1 MLPYG
6 SLMHLRRAR
15 RIGAVLFKHGLGQ
28 VASRLRLGRFFLVP
42 PWGFIGRQGR
52 LTTPQRARMALQE
65 LGPTAIK
72 LGQVVSARSDAIPEA
87 YVLELRQLQDAAPAT
102 PFDQIKP
109 IIEHELKAPL
119 DALFSAF
126 DPEPVASASLGQVHY
141 ATLKDGRRVVVK
153 VLRPGVRELVDA
165 DMGILADIATML
177 DSTAPSLRRY
187 DLPGFV
193 REFSATMHDE
203 LAYPV
208 EAHNLEQMARLLGEG
223 RGMRMPRPIWEFTT
237 NGVLTLERLDGIRI
251 DKVQEIEQA
260 GHDRRLLAQTL
271 ARATLEQILVHG
283 FFHAD
288 PHQGNL
294 RVLPDGSI
302 ALLDWGM
309 VGRLD
314 DGMRKQ
320 LASLLLAVFGRDV
333 SAAVD
338 QLGEMGVVGE
348 NADLRALQADLG
360 RLITRYYFLP
370 RPLFPVGELLSRA
383 VSLMFHHDIRL
394 PAEFPLLAKVLVLTE
409 GICRDLD
416 PNFDYN
422 EAAGPVVEALRKE
435 YLSPARLV
443 AEMLPAAR
451 AFVRQVLA
459 LPGRV
464 SRVLAAA
471 ERGSLRVRMA
481 EDDAGR
487 RSTRTLALT
496 YRVCLAIM
504 LAAMIVGAVILV
516 LSPAVS
522 TTLKWLIGV
531 PVLGLTGLAL
541 MVSMVGALRYR

>member
-6 SLMHLRRAR
+6 SLRHLRRAR
-15 RIGAVLFKHGLGQ
+15 HIGAVLFKHGLGQ

-42 PWGFIGRQGR
+42 RWGFIGRQGR
-52 LTTPQRARMALQE
+52 LTTPQRLRMALQE

-72 LGQVVSARSDAIPEA
+72 LGQVVSARSDAIPDD
-87 YVLELRQLQDAAPAT
+87 YVLELRQLQDAAPAA
-102 PFDQIKP
+102 PFEQIKP
-109 IIEHELKAPL
+109 VIEQELKAPL
-119 DALFSAF
+119 DVLFSAF

-165 DMGILADIATML
+165 DMGILADIAAML

-187 DLPGFV
+187 DLPGFI

-208 EAHNLEQMARLLGEG
+208 EAHNLEQMARLLGED
-223 RGMRMPRPIWEFTT
+223 RDMRVPRPIWQFTT
-237 NGVLTLERLDGIRI
+237 DRVLTLERLDGIRI

-314 DGMRKQ
+314 EGMRKQ
-320 LASLLLAVFGRDV
+320 LVGLLLAVFRRDV

-338 QLGEMGVVGE
+338 QLSEMGVVGE
-348 NADLRALQADLG
+348 NADLRALQADLA

-370 RPLFPVGELLSRA
+370 RPLFPLGELLNRT
-383 VSLMFHHDIRL
+383 VSLMFHHDVRL
-394 PAEFPLLAKVLVLTE
+394 PAEFPLLAKVLLLTE

-416 PNFDYN
+416 ANFDYN
-422 EAAGPVVEALRKE
+422 EAAAPVVERLKKE

-443 AEMLPAAR
+443 PEMLSAAR
-451 AFVRQVLA
+451 TFVRQVLT
-459 LPGRV
+459 LPGRM

-481 EDDAGR
+481 EDDAGH
-487 RSTRTLALT
+487 RSMRALALT

-504 LAAMIVGAVILV
+504 LAAMIIGAVILV
-516 LSPAVS
+516 LSPAAPV
-522 TTLKWLIGV
+522 TLKWLIGL
-531 PVLGLTGLAL
+531 PVLAATGLAL